1 MQLRVPDTFQKEV
14 TYISIF
20 YQNNSICKLANMD
33 IPVHSSTKKVKNKWT
48 VTQCNSWINKD
59 MLECEHIGDE
69 NSIDL
74 LLDSSNQITDGASSS
89 EASPRQGIFLAIVAL
104 EDYAISR

>member
-1 MQLRVPDTFQKEV
+1 
-14 TYISIF
+14 
-20 YQNNSICKLANMD
+20 
-33 IPVHSSTKKVKNKWT
+33 
-48 VTQCNSWINKD
+48 